1 MHGRPIR
8 VNGSGDR
15 ETGLLVDFLQ
25 AEHMNLGVEQ
35 VLLGK
40 NFFIPR
46 RKVLFSLLLL
56 LCYSRVIG
64 AFPGLKLPVVRFLG
78 FLALDLRILSF
89 VF

>member
-1 MHGRPIR
+1 MRG
-8 VNGSGDR
+8 
-15 ETGLLVDFLQ
+15 Q
-25 AEHMNLGVEQ
+25 AQMMAAFTARANAPKPLYKWQ
-35 VLLGK
+35 NK

-64 AFPGLKLPVVRFLG
+64 ASPDLKLPVVRFLG
-78 FLALDLRILSF
+78 FLAFDLQILSF

>member
-1 MHGRPIR
+1 M
-8 VNGSGDR
+8 
-15 ETGLLVDFLQ
+15 TQ
-25 AEHMNLGVEQ
+25 KQ
-35 VLLGK
+35 